1 MSVSRRSLLKTGGV
15 AAIAACCG
23 GLSACGSTN
32 AATGRSSFTGGFSPA
47 DDMQLGSE
55 QHPKMLAAFGG
66 EYQHKKLQGYVQTLG
81 RRLAQFT
88 EYQQF
93 NYHFTLL
100 NSPIVNAF
108 ALPGGYVYVSRG
120 LLALASN
127 EAELAGVIAHELGHV
142 NARHTAERLGAQRMA
157 QFGVIA
163 SAIGASLLGLPANSV
178 AQIGQTIATLAIQSY
193 SREQELESDTLGVR
207 YMSRAGYDPDAMA
220 TFLGSLGEQSQIEAR
235 SKGLAPGSVDQ
246 YNLMA
251 THPRTADR
259 VRQAQIAAQTS
270 RPRNARTARNDYL
283 AMINGMMFGDDPTQG
298 LVNGQQFIHP
308 VMRFTFEAPVGFS
321 VQNSPE
327 HVIASDANGAALQ
340 FDMAPLQAASQRAD
354 NMSNYIVREWASKT
368 AVLDVQP
375 ITVNGMVGA
384 TARAVGNTQ
393 QGAMDV
399 RFVALARDNSTVFRM
414 LFISPQARTASLSE
428 VFRRSTYSM
437 RRLSAEEAQKV
448 RALTLRVR
456 PARSGERIEQ
466 LAKHLPYGALNADW
480 FRVLNDMPA
489 GAQPSVEQLLKIVEV

>member
-15 AAIAACCG
+15 AAIVSCSCGLTACV
-23 GLSACGSTN
+23 STN

-47 DDMQLGSE
+47 DDIQLGSE

-66 EYQHKKLQGYVQTLG
+66 EYEHKKLQRYVNTLG
-81 RRLAQFT
+81 RKLAQFT

-235 SKGLAPGSVDQ
+235 SKGLPPGTVDQ

-259 VRQAQIAAQTS
+259 VRQAQASAQTS
-270 RPRNARTARNDYL
+270 RPPNARTARKDYL
-283 AMINGMMFGDDPTQG
+283 AMIDGMLFGDDPAQG
-298 LVNGQQFIHP
+298 IVKGQRFIHP
-308 VMRFTFEAPVGFS
+308 DMRFTFEAPAGFR

-327 HVIASDANGAALQ
+327 QVIASDANGAALK
-340 FDMAPLQAASQRAD
+340 FDIASMNAPGQRTE
-354 NMSNYIVREWASKT
+354 NMSNYIARQWANKT
-368 AVLDVQP
+368 RVSDIQA
-375 ITVNGMVGA
+375 INVNGMIGA
-384 TARAVGNTQ
+384 TARATGNTQ
-393 QGAMDV
+393 QGAVDV
-399 RFVALARDNSTVFRM
+399 RFVALARDQNTAFRM
-414 LFISPQARTASLSE
+414 LFISPQARTAALSDA
-428 VFRRSTYSM
+428 FRRSTYSM
-437 RRLSAEEAQKV
+437 RRLSTDEARKV

-456 PARSGERIEQ
+456 PARSGERIEK
-466 LAKHLPYGALNADW
+466 LSKHLPYGSLNDDW

-489 GAQPSVEQLLKIVEV
+489 GAQPAVNQLLKVVDA

>member
-1 MSVSRRSLLKTGGV
+1 V
-15 AAIAACCG
+15 
-23 GLSACGSTN
+23 STN

-47 DDMQLGSE
+47 DDIRLGGE
-55 QHPKMLAAFGG
+55 QHPKMLEAFGG
-66 EYQHKKLQGYVQTLG
+66 EYQHKKLQGYVDSLG
-81 RRLAQFT
+81 RRLAQYT

-93 NYHFTLL
+93 KYRFTLL

-178 AQIGQTIATLAIQSY
+178 AQVGQTIATLAIKSY

-235 SKGLAPGSVDQ
+235 AKGLAPGSVDQ

-251 THPRTADR
+251 THPRTIDR
-259 VRQAQIAAQTS
+259 VRQAQSAAQTS
-270 RPRNARTARNDYL
+270 RPRNARSARKEYL
-283 AMINGMMFGDDPTQG
+283 AMINGMLFGDDPAQG
-298 LVNGQQFIHP
+298 IIKGQQFIHP
-308 VMRFTFEAPVGFS
+308 GMLFTFEAPQGFR
-321 VQNSPE
+321 VQNTPE
-327 HVIASDANGAALQ
+327 QVVASDANGAALK
-340 FDMAPLQAASQRAD
+340 FDIAPVRVAGQGAD
-354 NMSNYIVREWASKT
+354 YMSHYIAREWASKT
-368 AVLDVQP
+368 RVLDLQP
-375 ITVNGMVGA
+375 IHVNGMVGA
-384 TARAVGNTQ
+384 TARAVSNTQ

-399 RFVALARDNSTVFRM
+399 RFLALARDDKTAFRM

-437 RRLSAEEAQKV
+437 RRLSAEEARNV

-456 PARSGERIEQ
+456 PARDGERIEQ
-466 LAKHLPYGALNADW
+466 LSKYLPYGALNGDW

-489 GAQPSVEQLLKIVEV
+489 GAQPVAKQILKVITA